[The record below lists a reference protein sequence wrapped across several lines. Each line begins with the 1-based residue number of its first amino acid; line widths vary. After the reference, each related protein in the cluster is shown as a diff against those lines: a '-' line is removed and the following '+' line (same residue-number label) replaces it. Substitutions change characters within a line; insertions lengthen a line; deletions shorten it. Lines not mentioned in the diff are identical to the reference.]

1 MTIPAQQSAQV
12 LSGHKGVG
20 GLDSAIQPLPTA
32 PTANAS
38 VGPETQVLSLDM
50 PTQPL
55 LVLVDKPG
63 KSAYRQTKNL
73 PKFCFAHRSVLTQT
87 KMHTD
92 SDTIFSCNFYNLSY
106 SLISTTMSLNKKT
119 KDGQKNRNKMFRKL
133 CPFLFSATV
142 DSGKIWIWYE
152 ILTLF

>member
-1 MTIPAQQSAQV
+1 MTIPAQKSAQV

-63 KSAYRQTKNL
+63 TCAYRQTKTKGQNFALPIVRFYIL
-73 PKFCFAHRSVLTQT
+73 PKA
-87 KMHTD
+87 
-92 SDTIFSCNFYNLSY
+92 
-106 SLISTTMSLNKKT
+106 
-119 KDGQKNRNKMFRKL
+119 
-133 CPFLFSATV
+133 
-142 DSGKIWIWYE
+142 
-152 ILTLF
+152 